1 MTRKTS
7 YIQQRPRYGHMPR
20 QKSEQVQYE
29 FGGPVGSAF
38 VMVSLPL
45 VVYGLYFACNA
56 DYCLSDGASLANALT
71 HISASLRTTTLWS
84 WEAAAAVAGW
94 FALQAM
100 LYLQLPGPM
109 VHGVP
114 LKDGKQLAYPMNGHL
129 AFWISLAVAS
139 FGWPVLSPD
148 GSLIALSPLPLAWC

>member
-1 MTRKTS
+1 
-7 YIQQRPRYGHMPR
+7 MPR
-20 QKSEQVQYE
+20 QKSKQVQYE

-114 LKDGKQLAYPMNGHL
+114 LKDGNRLAYPMNGHL